1 MKLLHGNVLGKG
13 EPLIILHGLFGMGD
27 NWKSLAN
34 KYAAD
39 FEVHLIDQRNHG
51 RSFHSDEFSY
61 EFMAEDL
68 GKYIAFHELE
78 EVNLLG
84 HSMGG
89 KTAMLYSTQAEEVV
103 KKLIVADISPRY
115 YAPHHQIITKALQ
128 AVDFSGIKQR
138 TEVEDV
144 LKAYISNFG
153 IRQFLL
159 KNVNRKDDGTYE
171 FRFNLKSIVGHIE
184 EIGKPLAEDHVYHK
198 STLFI
203 RGDNSDY
210 ITSEDEIL
218 IKHHFPLAEIVTVKN
233 AGHWLHAENPSDF
246 YELTL
251 NYLRN

>member
-34 KYAAD
+34 KYAEY

-68 GKYIAFHELE
+68 SKYIAFHELN

-89 KTAMLYSTQAEEVV
+89 KTAMLYSTQDEVVV

-115 YAPHHQIITKALQ
+115 YAPHHQIIINALQ
-128 AVDFSGIKQR
+128 AVNFSEIEQR

-144 LKAYISNFG
+144 IKAYISNFG

-159 KNVNRKDDGTYE
+159 KNVNRKEDGTYE
-171 FRFNLKSIVGHIE
+171 FRFNLKSIVAHIE
-184 EIGKPLAEDHVYHK
+184 EVGKPLAEENVYHK
-198 STLFI
+198 PTLFI
-203 RGDNSDY
+203 RGENSDY
-210 ITSEDEIL
+210 ITLEDEIL
-218 IKHHFPLAEIVTVKN
+218 IKHHFPKAEIVTVKN

>member
-115 YAPHHQIITKALQ
+115 YTPHHQIITQALQ

-171 FRFNLKSIVGHIE
+171 FRFNLKSIVAHIE
-184 EIGKPLAEDHVYHK
+184 EVGKPLAEDHVYHK

>member
-34 KYAAD
+34 KYAEY

-68 GKYIAFHELE
+68 REYIAFHELN

-89 KTAMLYSTQAEEVV
+89 KTAMLYSTQDEVVV

-115 YAPHHQIITKALQ
+115 YAPHHQIIINALQ
-128 AVDFSGIKQR
+128 AVDFSEIEQR

-144 LKAYISNFG
+144 IKAYISNFG

-159 KNVNRKDDGTYE
+159 KNVNRKEDGTYE
-171 FRFNLKSIVGHIE
+171 FRFNLKSIVAHIE
-184 EIGKPLAEDHVYHK
+184 QVGKPLAEENVYHK
-198 STLFI
+198 PTLFI
-203 RGDNSDY
+203 RGENSDY
-210 ITSEDEIL
+210 ITLEDEIL
-218 IKHHFPLAEIVTVKN
+218 IKHHFPKAEIVTVKN

>member
-34 KYAAD
+34 KYAEY

-68 GKYIAFHELE
+68 RRYIAFHELN

-89 KTAMLYSTQAEEVV
+89 KTAMLYSTQDEVVV

-115 YAPHHQIITKALQ
+115 YAPHHQIIINALQ
-128 AVDFSGIKQR
+128 AVDFSEIEQR

-144 LKAYISNFG
+144 IKAYISNFG

-159 KNVNRKDDGTYE
+159 KNVNRKEDGTYE
-171 FRFNLKSIVGHIE
+171 FRFNLKSIVAHIE
-184 EIGKPLAEDHVYHK
+184 EVGKPLAEENVYHK
-198 STLFI
+198 PTLFI
-203 RGDNSDY
+203 RGENSDY
-210 ITSEDEIL
+210 ITLEDEIL
-218 IKHHFPLAEIVTVKN
+218 IKHHFPKAEIVTVKN